1 MTLEDKLRAALRETA
16 GELPGTPPPL
26 DLSRNHANQDYE
38 NRDRADL
45 DHTGRDHPR
54 RRWTA
59 WAAPLAAAA
68 VVVALVAASLALVR
82 GTDAHRAISSP
93 SGVAAVPPYYVA
105 LASPGGH
112 ADVYAGDAKVAEIR
126 ATVTGAVLARVRPPK
141 PYVSFSGVSAAADDR
156 TFVLSARGTTHPA
169 LTEQQ
174 LRKEYPQGYVPAARF
189 FLLRIDPGGRERA
202 SLRALPAGFLPAR
215 ATLFAMALSPDG
227 AFLAA
232 EIAPGPYIG
241 PLSHLYV
248 FNLATGTSR
257 TWSYQTRNGP
267 SAPAGLGYGG
277 VNAGALS
284 WTADG
289 KRLAFVGPGK
299 SARGPTA
306 VRLLD
311 LTVPGSDLA
320 ANSQP
325 IAPLPPGDKAGDL
338 TWRAAIVTPDGQ
350 AAVIVEE
357 LATDRAPLRVRER
370 LLKVS
375 AATGRATVLNDLNV
389 LAGYQYE
396 QVMYA
401 SSDGGTLVVNGAR
414 RGNTAGILRGGRY
427 TPLPWSEDIAIAA
440 W

>member
-1 MTLEDKLRAALRETA
+1 MTLEDKLRAAFRETA
-16 GELPGTPPPL
+16 GDVCGDPPSL
-26 DLSRNHANQDYE
+26 DLSRNRANRDE
-38 NRDRADL
+38 NRDRPS
-45 DHTGRDHPR
+45 RDHSR

-68 VVVALVAASLALVR
+68 VVVALIVASLALVR
-82 GTDAHRAISSP
+82 GTDARRATSSP
-93 SGVAAVPPYYVA
+93 SGVTAVPPYYVA

-112 ADVYAGDAKVAEIR
+112 ADVYDGDATVAQVR
-126 ATVTGAVLARVRPPK
+126 ATATGAVLARVRPPR

-156 TFVLSARGTTHPA
+156 TFVLSAQGTTHPA

-189 FLLRIDPGGRERA
+189 FLLRIEPGGRERA
-202 SLRALPAGFLPAR
+202 SLRALPAGFLPAH

-232 EIAPGPYIG
+232 EIAPGPAIG

-257 TWSYQTRNGP
+257 TWSYQTRYGP

-289 KRLAFVGPGK
+289 KRVAFVGPGQ
-299 SARGPTA
+299 SPQDPER

-311 LTVPGSDLA
+311 VTAAGSDLA
-320 ANSQP
+320 ASSRP
-325 IAPLPPGDKAGDL
+325 IAPLPSGDHLGDL
-338 TWRAAIVTPDGQ
+338 SWRWAVVTPDGR

-357 LATDRAPLRVRER
+357 LASDHAPVKVRDR

-375 AATGRATVLNDLNV
+375 AATGRVTVLNDLNV

-396 QVMYA
+396 QVMYV
-401 SSDGGTLVVNGAR
+401 SPDGGTLVVSGAR
-414 RGNTAGILRGGRY
+414 RGNTAGILRGDRY
-427 TPLPWSEDIAIAA
+427 TPLPWSTDIAIAA